1 MKLLLDE
8 KWNGIKN
15 GVLLAQAAAEGFEA
29 LITTDRNIE
38 FQQNAAA
45 LPCAIVIMD
54 VNSSDIDELRRLIP
68 GLLRALASLQ
78 PRTIV
83 HVA

>member
-8 KWNGIKN
+8 NID
-15 GVLLAQAAAEGFEA
+15 VDFRHELAGH
-29 LITTDRNIE
+29 
-38 FQQNAAA
+38 
-45 LPCAIVIMD
+45 D